1 LKTPARETIL
11 LFTKKLTT
19 MRKTFFLWL
28 FIAAAFI
35 ASGQGKTLYEVNI
48 VKPKVGMRSTFETKW
63 KAHLAQFHKTD
74 DKRKVYEVVSGPHS
88 GEYHIVEG
96 PISYADMDT
105 ERPNGK
111 EHGLDLEKN
120 FSPYLEPNSM
130 NATFRWDDTA
140 SFNGKVEA
148 TKFQVTVT
156 HVKWNMITETIR
168 ESRRGSL
175 INAKLNQA
183 NNTPLRFSTNVY
195 TKIMSGSDPVRVTI
209 RNLKDGFKELET
221 DYYGPNPMANQ
232 PNAFRDAYIKD
243 YGYDAWDA
251 RQKVLDNN
259 ANVASREVY
268 LMILRKDLSSE

>member
-1 LKTPARETIL
+1 
-11 LFTKKLTT
+11 

-28 FIAAAFI
+28 FFAAAFL
-35 ASGQGKTLYEVNI
+35 ANGQGKTLYEVNF
-48 VKPKVGMRSTFETKW
+48 VKPKAGMRSAFEANW
-63 KAHLAQFHKTD
+63 KAHLAKFHKTD
-74 DKRKVYEVVSGPHS
+74 DKRTVYEVLSGPHS
-88 GEYHIVEG
+88 GEYHIAEG
-96 PISYADMDT
+96 PISYADMDID
-105 ERPNGK
+105 RPNAK

-120 FSPYLEPNSM
+120 FSPLLEPNTM

-140 SFNGKVEA
+140 SFNGKVTA
-148 TKFQVTVT
+148 DKFQVTIT

-175 INAKLNQA
+175 INAKINP
-183 NNTPLRFSTNVY
+183 TSRFSANVY
-195 TKIMSGSDPVRVTI
+195 TQIWSGSDPVRVSI

-221 DYYGPNPMANQ
+221 DYYGPNTTP

-259 ANVASREVY
+259 ANVESREVFI
-268 LMILRKDLSSE
+268 MKLRKDLSSE